1 MRATSLM
8 RALLQSPTNN
18 GRKQPKVQA
27 LMGIKASLKD
37 PHAVLDNWD
46 EDAVDPCSWTMF
58 TCSAE
63 SLVMNCI
70 FEQGEAKL
78 LD

>member
-1 MRATSLM
+1 
-8 RALLQSPTNN
+8 
-18 GRKQPKVQA
+18 
-27 LMGIKASLKD
+27 MGIKASLKD
-37 PHAVLDNWD
+37 PHDVLDNWD